1 MKIDVRVVGGFQVF
15 DFALF
20 YYVFMISVNV
30 TFQLFLYCFYIGF
43 VKTDLAVGG
52 GFQVCDFDLFYCGL
66 LMIAV
71 PWRGQN
77 VACD

>member
-1 MKIDVRVVGGFQVF
+1 M
-15 DFALF
+15 
-20 YYVFMISVNV
+20 NV
-30 TFQLFLYCFYIGF
+30 TFHLFYNVFIQGF

-52 GFQVCDFDLFYCGL
+52 GFQVCDFVLFYCGL

-77 VACD
+77 VAFYLFYIGFNRFRET